1 MSTFFNPYNQFID
14 PRTGTA
20 ISHGRIYLGLP
31 FTDPTDERNQISIT
45 STTRN
50 IDADEERAI
59 TQPIRILNGLL
70 VDRTLPISINL
81 QGSHYSMA
89 VFDNNG
95 REVYYAS
102 SISYSSLADNNDS
115 AESIVDDFQNF
126 GVPSFVDSTGN
137 PFQPGFAF
145 TYQRG
150 SRVRYNNL
158 NYVSLVDDNRAAPGD
173 TRFWRQEGTEGAISE
188 FSSRVLSIGRIY
200 WLPILDVE
208 DVPDKFIT
216 LNGQT
221 IVNARATCPLLY
233 YSTSRFVRRVDDDL
247 MILHVNRAFFRGVD
261 RNSSSLGAFRTDA
274 IRRHKHQSPHRD
286 DGDSTM
292 IAGDVELARL
302 SDSDTNSA
310 FRLPVY
316 ITEDNRTEES
326 GRFERNDDGDL
337 ANMQPEASVPSRF
350 PMRTVMFLG
359 VDRDDLDIQT

>member
-1 MSTFFNPYNQFID
+1 MC
-14 PRTGTA
+14 
-20 ISHGRIYLGLP
+20 
-31 FTDPTDERNQISIT
+31 
-45 STTRN
+45 
-50 IDADEERAI
+50 
-59 TQPIRILNGLL
+59 IR
-70 VDRTLPISINL
+70 DR
-81 QGSHYSMA
+81 
-89 VFDNNG
+89 
-95 REVYYAS
+95 
-102 SISYSSLADNNDS
+102 
-115 AESIVDDFQNF
+115 
-126 GVPSFVDSTGN
+126 
-137 PFQPGFAF
+137 
-145 TYQRG
+145 
-150 SRVRYNNL
+150 
-158 NYVSLVDDNRAAPGD
+158 
-173 TRFWRQEGTEGAISE
+173 
-188 FSSRVLSIGRIY
+188 
-200 WLPILDVE
+200 
-208 DVPDKFIT
+208 FIT

>member
-31 FTDPTDERNQISIT
+31 FTDPTQEKNQISIT

-50 IDADEERAI
+50 IDADEERAV

-81 QGSHYSMA
+81 QGSHFSMA
-89 VFDNNG
+89 VFDRNG
-95 REVYYAS
+95 REVYYSPSVQYDS
-102 SISYSSLADNNDS
+102 SADNNDS
-115 AESIVDDFQNF
+115 AESIVEDFQNF
-126 GVPSFVDSTGN
+126 GVPSFVDATGN
-137 PFQPGFAF
+137 FRSPGFPFQ
-145 TYQRG
+145 YSRG
-150 SRVRYNNL
+150 SRVRYDNL
-158 NYVSLVDDNRAAPGD
+158 NFVSLVDNNFAVPGD
-173 TRFWRQEGTEGAISE
+173 TRFWRQEGTEGAIAE

-200 WLPILDVE
+200 WLPILDL
-208 DVPDKFIT
+208 DDIPDKFIA

-247 MILHVNRAFFRGVD
+247 MILHVNNVFFRGVD
-261 RNSSSLGAFRTDA
+261 RNNTDLGEFKTDT
-274 IRRHKHQSPHRD
+274 IREHHHQSPHLD
-286 DGDSTM
+286 DGDNVM
-292 IAGDVELARL
+292 IAGDTELARL

-316 ITEDNRTEES
+316 ITEDNRTEAS
-326 GRFERNDDGDL
+326 GRFEMNDDGDL
-337 ANMQPEASVPSRF
+337 ANLQPTASVPRHF